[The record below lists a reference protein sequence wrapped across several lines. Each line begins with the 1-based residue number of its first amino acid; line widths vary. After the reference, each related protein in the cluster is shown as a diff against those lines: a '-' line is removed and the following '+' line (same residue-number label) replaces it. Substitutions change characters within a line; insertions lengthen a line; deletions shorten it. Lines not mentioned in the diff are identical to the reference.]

1 MDPWKGN
8 DSKRSAQRIIRAN
21 NAFAVTLSEEM
32 LDYLQVIIGETV
44 EVVMQ
49 DSELVIRKAR
59 NPGASGLAS
68 SELMPPFA
76 EPISDYPLMS
86 DQEKGS

>member
-1 MDPWKGN
+1 MDQWKGN
-8 DSKRSAQRIIRAN
+8 APRFSPQRIIRAN
-21 NAFAVTLSEEM
+21 DTFAVTLSEEM
-32 LDYLQVIIGETV
+32 LDYLQVILGETV
-44 EVVMQ
+44 EVEMK
-49 DSELVIRKAR
+49 DSELVIRKIR
-59 NPGASGLAS
+59 NSGTSGLAS